1 MKVALYLLP
10 VHKGGRF
17 RAPSVFTPG
26 TNLIRCWVRN
36 RAGTDAFKRN
46 IFASAGNGTPIP
58 RSPIRSFVTVANN
71 AGGSAGQ
78 YKTLM
83 AVHNT
88 ASRAG
93 IYAHPILKVTG
104 VMNHYMTRD
113 HQLVYNQRLK
123 MYEK

>member
-10 VHKGGRF
+10 VHISGRF
-17 RAPSVFTPG
+17 RAPSVLTP
-26 TNLIRCWVRN
+26 
-36 RAGTDAFKRN
+36 GTDAFKRN

-58 RSPIRSFVTVANN
+58 RSPIRSLVTVANN
-71 AGGSAGQ
+71 ASGSAGQ

-88 ASRAG
+88 ASWAG